1 MEEIEKLIEKELKL
15 EGVDQESKNK
25 IITELGEVILERVLT
40 IVLAKDETGQMER
53 LIEEGKLGE
62 AFEYAEQNFPY
73 LEEILEATASEV
85 ILEFT
90 TAA

>member
-1 MEEIEKLIEKELKL
+1 MEDIEALIEKELQL
-15 EGVDQESKNK
+15 DGVDQETKNK
-25 IITELGEVILERVLT
+25 IITELGEVVLERVLT
-40 IVLAKDETGQMER
+40 IVLAKDEGGVMEK
-53 LIEEGKLGE
+53 LIDEGKLGE

-90 TAA
+90 SAA

>member
-1 MEEIEKLIEKELKL
+1 MEEIETLIEKELKL

-40 IVLAKDETGQMER
+40 IVLAKDETGQMEK
-53 LIEEGKLGE
+53 LIDEGKLGE